1 MSEDARRARWPLIAL
16 LAAVGLVVVIALV
29 AVLVRGGNP
38 VAFAENT
45 PEGVVQRYSQ
55 AVIDGDQQ
63 TALTYVVPEVASS
76 CEHTGT
82 SEDVRVT
89 LLKTQEHD
97 TGATVEV
104 RIASLSNGGW
114 FGASEYSNDD
124 SFQLVKPGDTWLI
137 QSAPW
142 QLAVCIGLQK

>member
-1 MSEDARRARWPLIAL
+1 VAL
-16 LAAVGLVVVIALV
+16 TAAVGLVVAIALV

-55 AVIDGDQQ
+55 AVIDGDEQ
-63 TALTYVVPEVASS
+63 TALTYVVPEVASA

-89 LLKTQEHD
+89 LLKTQEQD

-104 RIASLSNGGW
+104 RMTSLSSGGP
-114 FGASEYSNDD
+114 FGTSEYSSDD
-124 SFQLVKPGDTWLI
+124 SFRLVKSGDTWLI

-142 QLAVCIGLQK
+142 QLAVCFGLQK

>member
-1 MSEDARRARWPLIAL
+1 MALI
-16 LAAVGLVVVIALV
+16 AAVGLVVVIALV

-38 VAFAENT
+38 AAFAENT

-63 TALTYVVPEVASS
+63 RALTYVVPEVASS

-97 TGATVEV
+97 KDATVDV
-104 RIASLSNGGW
+104 QVTTLTHGGL
-114 FGASEYSNDD
+114 FGTEEYSNED
-124 SFQLVKPGDTWLI
+124 SFRLVKSGDSWLI
-137 QSAPW
+137 ESAPW
-142 QLAVCIGLQK
+142 QVAVCSGLQR